1 MATVIN
7 DGPDRVPRFDPLPA
21 EIPRIRDGY
30 MGAVYYGQ
38 RRGGDFYDFVRVNHD
53 RVLFGLFDI
62 AGELETTRPIMIRL
76 QESFRS
82 YGPQLLQT
90 STANEPESML
100 ELWIKLNKV
109 IMKAANGIRSC
120 PAFLGCYNEDVKM
133 LCYVN
138 AGHTPG
144 ICRIG
149 SHTRLLEATALP
161 LGLFSHSIPDSSVIV
176 LGPGNGLLLVSS
188 GVVEAKH
195 KGEEFSLQRARE
207 YFHKARFESA
217 HETCVGLLAQ
227 VRQFMGTAPT
237 HNDVTS
243 LSLIRPA
250 LLDEQPGSR
259 G

>member
-1 MATVIN
+1 MATVLK
-7 DGPDRVPRFDPLPA
+7 DGRGRAPRVDPLPA
-21 EIPRIRDGY
+21 DIPRIRDGHL
-30 MGAVYYGQ
+30 GAVYYGQ
-38 RRGGDFYDFVRVNHD
+38 RRSGDFYDFVRVNNH

-62 AGELETTRPIMIRL
+62 AGELETTRPIMIQL
-76 QESFRS
+76 QEAFRS
-82 YGPQLLQT
+82 YAPQLLQT
-90 STANEPESML
+90 STANEPEAIL
-100 ELWIKLNKV
+100 ELWIKLNKA

-144 ICRIG
+144 LCRIG
-149 SHTRLLEATALP
+149 NHTRLLEATALP

-195 KGEEFSLQRARE
+195 RGQEFGLERARE
-207 YFHKARFESA
+207 YFHQSRFESA
-217 HETCVGLLAQ
+217 HETCVGVLDQ

-237 HNDVTS
+237 HNDVTA
-243 LSLIRPA
+243 LSLIRSTN
-250 LLDEQPGSR
+250 LGEK
-259 G
+259 